1 MQPID
6 EATIATWRGAVG
18 RRMAQRQWL
27 CAGDL
32 DRFALAVG
40 MEPDDARIPLSHWA
54 YFLPMPQDRQIGE
67 DGHPR
72 RGDFLPAIT
81 LPRRMFAAADM
92 TFEAPLM
99 LDDEA
104 VLESEVADLR
114 HKQGR
119 SGDLVFVEVARTL
132 TQAGVVRV
140 RERQTYVYRDQGAPV
155 PMPMPVAAA
164 SLPAGERWQ
173 PDEVNLFRFSA
184 VTFNGHRIHYDH
196 PYATGIEGYPALVIH
211 GPLTAAKLA
220 QLAARDGELASFS
233 FRAEAPLFLGQ
244 PVVLERVGEGVV
256 RAVRCDGAVAM
267 TAQARYRQ

>member
-1 MQPID
+1 MMQPID
-6 EATIATWRGAVG
+6 EATLAGWRGAVG
-18 RRMAQRQWL
+18 RRVTQRERL

-32 DRFALAVG
+32 SRFALAVG
-40 MEPDDARIPLSHWA
+40 VAARDAAVPLPHWA
-54 YFLPMPQDRQIGE
+54 FFLPMPQDSEIGE

-92 TFEAPLM
+92 TFDAPLS
-99 LDDEA
+99 LDAEA
-104 VLESEVADLR
+104 ALESEVVDVR

-155 PMPMPVAAA
+155 AMPVAAA
-164 SLPAGERWQ
+164 SLPDGERWQ

-184 VTFNGHRIHYDH
+184 ATFNGHRIHYDH
-196 PYATGIEGYPALVIH
+196 PYATAVEGYPALVVH

-220 QLAARDGELASFS
+220 RLAARDGELAGFS

-244 PVVLERVGEGVV
+244 PVVLERCGEGAV
-256 RAVRCDGAVAM
+256 RAVRCDGAIAM